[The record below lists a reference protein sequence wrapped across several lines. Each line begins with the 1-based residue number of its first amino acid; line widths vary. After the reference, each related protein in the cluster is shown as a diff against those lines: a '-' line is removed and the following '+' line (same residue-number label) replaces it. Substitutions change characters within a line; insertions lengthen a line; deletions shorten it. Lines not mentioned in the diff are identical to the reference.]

1 MNEFIT
7 EVKNNAD
14 LNEYFLKSGTNC
26 QELE

>member
-14 LNEYFLKSGTNC
+14 LNEYFVKSGTNY